1 MSIGGISG
9 GNGFLQVN
17 NAINQLGEQKAS
29 MLTQRGKAITD
40 VSNFGNETKHGHSAF
55 QQANEKV
62 LNTGEQKTSM
72 LSGRGRAIMNV
83 SNFGNEVKIGKG
95 KFQNLQNQ
103 VANEGQSSVSAAM
116 RSAKQAYNKGR
127 APMGKGGVDLSE

>member
-29 MLTQRGKAITD
+29 MMTQRGKAITD
-40 VSNFGNETKHGHSAF
+40 VSNFGNETKLGRSAF

-72 LSGRGRAIMNV
+72 LSVPNADLTSSALIGVSRLCSITFGLKYTNALSACAIQPLYCGRKSAIKDENV
-83 SNFGNEVKIGKG
+83 CNSIAATSC
-95 KFQNLQNQ
+95 L
-103 VANEGQSSVSAAM
+103 SA
-116 RSAKQAYNKGR
+116 
-127 APMGKGGVDLSE
+127 